1 MKKIC
6 DILRETTMFA
16 DLTEEIYHSICAQ
29 SDMDIFWKG
38 DLICN
43 EGDLCQGV
51 LILLEGR
58 AAIQKTSPSG
68 DYSTLDLLKTGDS
81 FGDDLLFGRKRHYQV
96 SLEAASNGK
105 SLLIKREKLMEI
117 ISLSPR
123 LLSNILYSLSDKIQE
138 QELRIHLL
146 SQRSLRQKISAY
158 LVGLLRD
165 QLIESGKSLAQEMKI
180 VSTPAVELPISKE
193 MVAKLLAM
201 PRPSLSREL
210 ISMEEDGLIRVSGRV
225 VWLTDIRGLTY
236 GDDQAL
242 N

>member
-1 MKKIC
+1 
-6 DILRETTMFA
+6 MFS
-16 DLTEEIYHSICAQ
+16 DLDEKVYESICVGCE
-29 SDMDIFWKG
+29 MDLFWKG

-43 EGDLCQGV
+43 EGDLCPGV
-51 LILLEGR
+51 LLVIEGR

-68 DYSTLDLLKTGDS
+68 DYSTLALLKPGDS

-105 SLLIKREKLMEI
+105 SVIIKREKLMELI
-117 ISLSPR
+117 GQSPQ
-123 LLSNILYSLSDKIQE
+123 LLSNILFSLSDKVQE
-138 QELRIHLL
+138 QERRIHLL

-165 QLIESGKSLAQEMKI
+165 QLEESGRSLAQEIRI

-225 VWLTDIRGLTY
+225 VWLTDMRGLTY
-236 GDDQAL
+236 GDDSAL
-242 N
+242 